1 MRALAGLLSPVVCSC
16 SSSSGSISD
25 PNRQNEHS
33 AKLARHPSAADS
45 HPRGFAA
52 EAAAQVDDH
61 LEDIEL
67 VRSRIFGNHIGD
79 GERSGRKVLRKRLK
93 ADKVMGWYSREPM
106 AKLDPLFVDP
116 VAERYALVLPQAQ
129 WP

>member
-1 MRALAGLLSPVVCSC
+1 MSPVVCSC
-16 SSSSGSISD
+16 SGNSDSISD
-25 PNRQNEHS
+25 LYRRDGRS
-33 AKLARHPSAADS
+33 ANLASHPSAANS

-52 EAAAQVDDH
+52 EAAANVDDR

-93 ADKVMGWYSREPM
+93 ADKIMGWYAKEPM

-116 VAERYALVLPQAQ
+116 VAERCAH
-129 WP
+129 